1 MGSPAETQQSYLSH
15 LKTLNPSSLP
25 AFLSQHHHLISPI
38 KPLIKLHPRRSEG
51 TVSETKPSLVKANK
65 NYTFPWQYGENEN
78 M

>member
-1 MGSPAETQQSYLSH
+1 MEKSVEIQQSYLSH

-25 AFLSQHHHLISPI
+25 AFLSQHHHFLSPI

-65 NYTFPWQYGENEN
+65 KNTFPWKCGENEN